1 MTNLSTI
8 ENKISNT
15 QKHIKIAGRY
25 RKYSREK
32 IEKDVDVRGMVE
44 RYLYLSAQGAI
55 DLAEAVISFKNF
67 RKPTTMSEAFYILEE
82 EAVIKDKL
90 AEKMVEMVG
99 FRNIISYGYEKVD
112 YDIVYDVLHNG
123 LKEIEKFLKII
134 SKF

>member
-15 QKHIKIAGRY
+15 QKYIKIAGRY
-25 RKYSREK
+25 KKYSREK

-44 RYLYLSAQGAI
+44 RYLYLAAQGAI
-55 DLAEAVISFKNF
+55 DLAEAAISFKNF

-82 EAVIKDKL
+82 EGVIKSKL

-99 FRNIISYGYEKVD
+99 FRNIISHGYEKVD
-112 YDIVYDVLHNG
+112 YDIVYDVLRSG
-123 LKEIEKFLKII
+123 LKEIEKFLKIV
-134 SKF
+134 SKL